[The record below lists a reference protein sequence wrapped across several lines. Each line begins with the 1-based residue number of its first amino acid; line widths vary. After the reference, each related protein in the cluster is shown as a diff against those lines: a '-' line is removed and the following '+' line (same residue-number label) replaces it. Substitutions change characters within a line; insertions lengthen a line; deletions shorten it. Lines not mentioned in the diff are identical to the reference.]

1 MQFRPHEVVLARE
14 AAADLEAAE
23 VRDIRPLGA
32 ITRVT
37 LRVDSQSEL
46 IEAEV
51 TQDHPALAGLARGQ
65 VLYFKPQLSR
75 SQVGA

>member
-1 MQFRPHEVVLARE
+1 LLFRPHEVSLSRSAVAEHR
-14 AAADLEAAE
+14 AAE

-37 LRVDSQSEL
+37 LKVDGQDEL

-51 TQDHPALAGLARGQ
+51 VKDHDSLAGLARGET
-65 VLYFKPQLSR
+65 LYFKP
-75 SQVGA
+75 